1 MSLPSRVPIIALV
14 GRPNVGKSRLFNRFT
29 GHRRALVE
37 NTPGITRD
45 RIAEEIEVLGRR
57 VLLVDTAGL
66 DPEPE
71 SPLHAAIQAQARSAV
86 EQADAIL
93 FILDGQA
100 GLLPEDEE
108 IARTLRRGSKP
119 IALAVNKL
127 DTHQHADRL
136 LEFYSLGMQ
145 PLRAVSAE
153 HGLGAFDVLEE
164 LVELL
169 PPEQELPELPD
180 EESIR
185 IAFVGRP
192 NVGKSTLV
200 NRLLGE
206 ERVVV
211 SDVPGTTR
219 DSVDMEL
226 EHDDQRFVLVDTA
239 GLRKPGRRTRTAERG
254 SALMT
259 VRSLERAQV
268 AFLLVDAADGFS
280 EQDARI
286 ASLIEDRGCA
296 VGILANKWDDVA
308 TDQREK
314 VREEIRHGLRFL
326 AHSPL
331 LAISAAKGTR
341 VGRILP
347 LARELHSVGRTR
359 ITTPDLNRWL
369 QEAVAKHEPSM
380 ARKGYSKRP
389 IKFFYATQIGVRPPR
404 FVLFC
409 TEPGA
414 IKTSYR
420 RFLENRLRETFGF
433 EGTPIRLILR
443 ARKR

>member
-1 MSLPSRVPIIALV
+1 MPAASRIAIVALV

-45 RIAEEIEVLGRR
+45 RIAEEIDVLGRR

-66 DPEPE
+66 DPDPD
-71 SPLHAAIQAQARSAV
+71 SALHSAIQSQARSAV

-93 FILDGQA
+93 FVVDGRA
-100 GLLPEDEE
+100 GLLPEDEA
-108 IARTLRRGSKP
+108 IAKTLRRSNKP
-119 IALAVNKL
+119 IAVAVNKL
-127 DTHQHADRL
+127 DTHAHADRL
-136 LEFYSLGMQ
+136 AGFYSLGME
-145 PLRAVSAE
+145 PTRAVSAE
-153 HGLGAFDVLEE
+153 HGLGAFDLLEE
-164 LVELL
+164 LVGAMD
-169 PPEQELPELPD
+169 PDAAPD
-180 EESIR
+180 EISQEEGIR

-211 SDVPGTTR
+211 SDEPGTTR
-219 DSVDMEL
+219 DSVDVAL
-226 EHDDQRFVLVDTA
+226 ERDDQRYVLVDTA
-239 GLRKPGRRTRTAERG
+239 GLRRPGRRDRIAERG

-268 AFLLVDAADGFS
+268 AFLVVDAADGFS
-280 EQDARI
+280 DQDARI

-296 VGILANKWDDVA
+296 VGILANKWDAVA
-308 TDQREK
+308 KDRREVVK
-314 VREEIRHGLRFL
+314 EEIRHGLRFL
-326 AHSPL
+326 SHSPL
-331 LAISAAKGTR
+331 LSISATRGMR

-347 LARELHSVGRTR
+347 LAQDLYTVGTTR
-359 ITTPDLNRWL
+359 IPTSELNRWL
-369 QEAVAKHEPSM
+369 QAAVAKHEPSM
-380 ARKGYSKRP
+380 ARRGYSRRP
-389 IKFFYATQIGVRPPR
+389 IKFFYATQTGVRPPS

-409 TEPGA
+409 TEPQA

-433 EGTPIRLILR
+433 EGTPVRLVLR
-443 ARKR
+443 ARKS

>member
-1 MSLPSRVPIIALV
+1 MSSTPRIPIIALV

-37 NTPGITRD
+37 NTPGVTRD
-45 RIAEEIEVLGRR
+45 RIAEEIEVEGRR

-66 DPEPE
+66 EPDPEGA
-71 SPLHAAIQAQARSAV
+71 LHAAIQSQARSAV

-93 FILDGQA
+93 FIVDGRA

-108 IARTLRRGSKP
+108 IARTLRRSSKP
-119 IALAVNKL
+119 IAVAVNKL

-136 LEFYSLGMQ
+136 SDFYSLGMQ
-145 PLRAVSAE
+145 PMRAVSAE
-153 HGLGAFDVLEE
+153 HGLGAFDLLEE
-164 LVELL
+164 LVEAI
-169 PPEQELPELPD
+169 PVDEALPELD
-180 EESIR
+180 EDEGIR

-211 SDVPGTTR
+211 SDEAGTTR
-219 DSVDMEL
+219 DSIDVEL
-226 EHDDQRFVLVDTA
+226 ERDDQRFVLVDTA

-254 SALMT
+254 SAMMT
-259 VRSLERAQV
+259 VRSLEKAQV

-286 ASLIEDRGCA
+286 ASLIEERGCA

-308 TDQREK
+308 TDRRET
-314 VREEIRHGLRFL
+314 VREDIQHGLRFL
-326 AHSPL
+326 SHSPL
-331 LAISAAKGTR
+331 LAISAAKGTK

-347 LARELHSVGRTR
+347 LARELHSAGRTR
-359 ITTPDLNRWL
+359 ISTPDLNRWL
-369 QEAVAKHEPSM
+369 QEAVEKHSPSM
-380 ARKGYSKRP
+380 ARKGYSKRA

-414 IKTSYR
+414 VQTSYR
-420 RFLENRLRETFGF
+420 RFLENQLRATFGL

>member
-1 MSLPSRVPIIALV
+1 MSAASPIPIVALV
-14 GRPNVGKSRLFNRFT
+14 GRPNVGKSRLFNRYT

-66 DPEPE
+66 EPDPDTA
-71 SPLHAAIQAQARSAV
+71 LHAAIQSQARSAV
-86 EQADAIL
+86 ERADAIL
-93 FILDGQA
+93 FVLDGRA

-108 IARTLRRGSKP
+108 IARTLRRSSKP
-119 IALAVNKL
+119 IAVAVNKL
-127 DTHQHADRL
+127 DLHEHADRL
-136 LEFYSLGMQ
+136 ADFYSLGME

-153 HGLGAFDVLEE
+153 HGLGAFDALEE
-164 LVELL
+164 LVAML
-169 PPEQELPELPD
+169 PAESEQQEGAQ
-180 EESIR
+180 EEGVR

-219 DSVDMEL
+219 DSVDVAL
-226 EHDDQRFVLVDTA
+226 EQDGERYVLVDTA
-239 GLRKPGRRTRTAERG
+239 GLRKPGRRDRTAERG

-259 VRSLERAQV
+259 VRSLERADV
-268 AFLLVDAADGFS
+268 AFLLIDAAAGFS

-296 VGILANKWDDVA
+296 VGILANKWDGI
-308 TDQREK
+308 TEEGRETI
-314 VREEIRHGLRFL
+314 RPEIRHGLRFL
-326 AHSPL
+326 SHSPL
-331 LAISAAKGTR
+331 LSISALRGTR

-347 LARELHSVGRTR
+347 LARELHDTGRTR
-359 ITTPDLNRWL
+359 IATPELNRWL

-380 ARKGYSKRP
+380 ARRGYSKRP
-389 IKFFYATQIGVRPPR
+389 IKFFYATQIGVRPPS

-409 TEPGA
+409 TEPQA

-420 RFLENRLRETFGF
+420 RFLENQLRETFGF
-433 EGTPIRLILR
+433 EGTPIRLVLR
-443 ARKR
+443 SRKG